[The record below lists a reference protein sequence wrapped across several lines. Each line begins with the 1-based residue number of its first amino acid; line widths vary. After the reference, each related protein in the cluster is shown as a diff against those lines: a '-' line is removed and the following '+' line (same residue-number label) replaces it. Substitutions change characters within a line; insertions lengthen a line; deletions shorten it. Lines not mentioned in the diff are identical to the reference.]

1 MVELNRFFQL
11 RMSLEDIDSTFE
23 DEDMTSEGHGLPLIM
38 AQASILGLDMESL
51 HVRRNTTSDSVDGS
65 FLVSIINRVKNAVKY
80 TTSKYAET
88 LKTHITN
95 SINKLSANSS
105 DFSKEEF
112 DIFKK
117 NVNAK
122 VTLKEVDGALY
133 DAMMTFH
140 AGITKALPDNNFE
153 YIANQPDLANK
164 SIQTFHTGRGEMFI
178 GYVEGTFSPI
188 TNVIMTKTFK
198 STKFKINKDARTLS
212 TSNMN
217 VKVLLAFL
225 DLKYTQNVI
234 KKIETKHETRA
245 DDISKLISSNDDPK
259 VEKLLRSLYNY
270 TYETMAVKIKS
281 ASNAHVD
288 AVRIAKFVNKQKG

>member
-11 RMSLEDIDSTFE
+11 RMSLEDIDSAFE
-23 DEDMTSEGHGLPLIM
+23 DEDMTSESHGFPLLL

-51 HVRRNTTSDSVDGS
+51 HVRSNKTSDSVDGS
-65 FLVSIINRVKNAVKY
+65 FLMSIISKIKNTVKY

-88 LKTHITN
+88 LKTHISN
-95 SINKLSANSS
+95 SINKLTASSS

-112 DIFKK
+112 NAFKK
-117 NVNAK
+117 NVNSK
-122 VTLKEVDGALY
+122 VSLKEVNGPLY
-133 DAMMTFH
+133 DAMLTFH

-153 YIANQPDLANK
+153 YIVNQPDLNNK

-198 STKFKINKDARTLS
+198 STKFKINKDARTLA
-212 TSNMN
+212 TSNMKI
-217 VKVLLAFL
+217 KVLLAFL

-234 KKIETKHETRA
+234 KNIETKHEQRA
-245 DDISKLISSNDDPK
+245 NDIAKLINDNDDAK